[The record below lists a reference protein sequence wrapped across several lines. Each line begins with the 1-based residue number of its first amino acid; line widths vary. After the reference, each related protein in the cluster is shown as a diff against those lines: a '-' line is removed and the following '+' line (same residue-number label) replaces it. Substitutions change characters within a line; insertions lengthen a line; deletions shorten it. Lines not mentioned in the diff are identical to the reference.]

1 MKRKTTPQKSPAI
14 QAKRT
19 KFKNVLI
26 TGGAGFV
33 GTATV
38 SLLLEHGYRVRIVDT
53 LRFGGQPI
61 VPFFANPNFEFIKGD
76 VRDRKVMR
84 EAVKGMDI
92 IIHLAAIVGFPACRK
107 EPKLS
112 RDINVKGTQVVVDVA
127 NKKIPIIF
135 ASTGST
141 YGKFIEDVC
150 TETTPLNPLSNY
162 GAEL

>member
-1 MKRKTTPQKSPAI
+1 MMKRKTTPQKSPAI

-84 EAVKGMDI
+84 
-92 IIHLAAIVGFPACRK
+92 
-107 EPKLS
+107 
-112 RDINVKGTQVVVDVA
+112 
-127 NKKIPIIF
+127 
-135 ASTGST
+135 
-141 YGKFIEDVC
+141 
-150 TETTPLNPLSNY
+150 
-162 GAEL
+162 